1 ASWWALALGA
11 ATMAVAFM
19 VRGPAGLSSARP
31 EASVGDLALSLP
43 VVPFL
48 AAALLRLGGQPVAVR
63 RLRLLL
69 DGLILGIAPALAGLA
84 AVARAAEQAW
94 PGQAPMEGTFWA
106 ALPLPSVLAL
116 RQMVTLVDNRRLLK
130 SAATAGAAEERPRDL
145 GQGRTS
151 SLEEQHVVRT
161 L

>member
-63 RLRLLL
+63 RLKLLL
-69 DGLILGIAPALAGLA
+69 DVLILGIAPAFAGLVVVALA
-84 AVARAAEQAW
+84 AVQAW
-94 PGQAPMEGTFWA
+94 LGQPPMEGTFLA
-106 ALPLPSVLAL
+106 ALTLLSLLVL

-130 SAATAGAAEERPRDL
+130 SVATAGEAEERLRDL
-145 GQGRTS
+145 GQALNS
-151 SLEEQHVVRT
+151 SLEEEHVVRM